1 MNKEEAVI
9 AQKILGGISTKK
21 GVLWEKIAEFQSQLE
36 EVEGVLTHKAGE
48 VQSKGLK
55 KIAPLKHNFEGG
67 LYTRTMY
74 MPKGSIIVSMIH
86 RQQHPS
92 FLLKGELSYLTDEGE
107 VKRNMSGAATIL
119 AAVAAAGALTSA
131 GMSFSQAKKARK
143 DAKTAKIRAEKLRAE
158 ARRNLEKLKYSFDEL
173 NIPLDVYKQ
182 AEDSVSLTQKNVYSS
197 TSRR

>member
-107 VKRNMSGAATIL
+107 VKRI
-119 AAVAAAGALTSA
+119 
-131 GMSFSQAKKARK
+131 KAPHTVFTQEGTQRVFYVHQESVW
-143 DAKTAKIRAEKLRAE
+143 TC
-158 ARRNLEKLKYSFDEL
+158 
-173 NIPLDVYKQ
+173 VYKTDATTVEE
-182 AEDSVSLTQKNVYSS
+182 AELEIYADKYMELPIEVINKNKKICQEQQQY
-197 TSRR
+197 